1 MSMGEFTRRKQRSDN
16 VRSID
21 ALSLEEG
28 VVRPPPVDLEAPQSR
43 GGRRSERVV
52 GDIVAAADLVLI
64 ALASLL
70 AKWIYIDIRLGGQP
84 ANEPYLAAGVLA
96 AVVAVATFRSRE
108 LYRLS
113 TLRRLRGQTLRILGG
128 LGVAAVILLTAG
140 YLLKVSADFSR
151 GWMIIWFVLNVML
164 VALNHGVAAHFIG
177 SRAPDRFF
185 QRNIA
190 IYGSG
195 DIAFGLIEHLR
206 MMNEHHHVV
215 GVFDDAAQRPAA
227 RLAVSGGVGELIE
240 HGKSAHIDEV
250 IIALPLGEER
260 RISDLLMQLSVLPV
274 DIRLCPALATLRMR
288 SLGIVNYGGVSVIE
302 LARRPLDGWAP
313 IIKLVEDRLLS
324 ALGLIAVAPL
334 MLLIAIAIKL
344 DSKGPVFF
352 RQRRHGF
359 NHTIIRVMKFRTM
372 HVTEDGPEIRQAV
385 KGDPRVTRVGRVLR
399 STSLDEL
406 PQLFN
411 VLMGEMSLVGPRPH
425 ALAHNEYYEVLLEQY
440 ANRHKMKPG
449 ITGWAQVNG
458 HRGETDTPE
467 KMRKRVEYD
476 LHYIENWSLWL
487 DIKILLMTPFFGFT
501 GRNAY

>member
-1 MSMGEFTRRKQRSDN
+1 MTVEEFTRRKQRSDS
-16 VRSID
+16 VTSID
-21 ALSLEEG
+21 VLSLKEG
-28 VVRPPPVDLEAPQSR
+28 AVRPRPVNRKVPEAR
-43 GGRRSERVV
+43 DGRRSEKVV
-52 GDIVAAADLVLI
+52 GDVVTSVDLALI
-64 ALASLL
+64 TLASLI
-70 AKWIYIDIRLGGQP
+70 AKWAYIDGRLGGHP
-84 ANEPYLAAGVLA
+84 ENEPYLAAGVLA
-96 AVVAVATFRSRE
+96 AVVSVATFRSRG

-128 LGVAAVILLTAG
+128 LGVAAIALLTAG
-140 YLLKVSADFSR
+140 YLLKISADFSR
-151 GWMIIWFVLNVML
+151 GWMISWFVLNVTL
-164 VALNHGVAAHFIG
+164 VTLNHCVAAHFIG
-177 SRAPDRFF
+177 RRAPDKFF

-206 MMNEHHHVV
+206 MLSKHFHVV
-215 GVFDDAAQRPAA
+215 GVFDDAAKGAPA
-227 RLAVSGGVGELIE
+227 RLAVSGGVGDLIE

-250 IIALPLGEER
+250 IIALPIGEEQ
-260 RISDLLMQLSVLPV
+260 RISDLLMQLSVLPA

-288 SLGIVNYGGVSVIE
+288 SLGIVNYGGVSMIE

-313 IIKLVEDRLLS
+313 IIKLIEDRFLS
-324 ALGLIAVAPL
+324 VLVLVVGAPL

-344 DSKGPVFF
+344 DSRGPVFF

-385 KGDPRVTRVGRVLR
+385 KGDPRVTRVGRFLR
-399 STSLDEL
+399 RTSLDEL

-425 ALAHNEYYEVLLEQY
+425 ALAHNEYYEVLLDQY
-440 ANRHKMKPG
+440 ANRHRMKPG

-476 LHYIENWSLWL
+476 LYYIENWSLWL